1 MIPHLLHT
9 TGRAV
14 AVVHNQTHTI
24 RNVLQLQ
31 SSGPSSGSGSSWG
44 NGPGPGSSKYGAG
57 SRFYAGYNTAGRAV
71 TQANAVTSHDGQ
83 LTQTDDSE
91 DLTPKRHVIIPSAST
106 AAPKP
111 RRARIR
117 SSSVSLA
124 GAGAVERAEHMGV
137 LKTVQLHARGKH
149 AFAPVDSMASAKEK
163 LLADPLPAEP
173 LLVRRNSTSAP
184 LSPLLDAVDP
194 PMPPSPL
201 TLDRPKSPL
210 PPNDEIVDK
219 FKFLASSNMRGEVER
234 MARELLKSDIV
245 PIAHYNAALAA
256 LAQVRTRGEP
266 LAQVIQFY
274 NTMLDRSV
282 VPNIE
287 TYDVLINCLTE
298 RDFAVHEAKLALDT
312 RQKRL
317 ALGARQAGKQES
329 NKAFIEQLNEENNF
343 NSALKLFEGVLA
355 VNGRDGLHPSTFIN
369 LLASAAIHADVNA
382 ALHVFAQLEA
392 RTDIQPSHQAY
403 RHLLATYSKAGLP
416 DQAAEIFAEYLL
428 ASKEGRIMDP
438 TNKRPVNRIQQVR
451 TWNTAIEAHFTA
463 GHPDKA
469 VELVE
474 QMMQSTNDNFT
485 AADAPTITPSA
496 FVTVIQGF
504 INGGDIDSAL
514 SWFDKLLAVPH
525 KAPEDPFQG
534 MGGQATR
541 PHYLL
546 WSIMIDAL
554 ATHKRTDDL
563 VRIFKQVDKY
573 AVEDGLTIPGLSHRI
588 LHVAILNAA
597 SGMEPSKAQEALLLV
612 LRDIGAEKDA
622 GPDKSRFV
630 LASNIC
636 GALARLGVYEEPIS
650 FFYSSMM
657 AMASKFGTT
666 DHSVRAHVKHFVTSV
681 YKSAGEGRGQLDFFS
696 ALNLSRMA
704 TLFGISPSFKF
715 APAFLDAYGRSRALI
730 HFDELTA
737 QDWNTLF
744 TYAAKYEANQLSQAP
759 EVVAVAPNFNGLR
772 SVLGDLVA
780 QGHGMNHLQLDTVEL
795 VIAALYSHH
804 GKDGTAEVMAELGP
818 TFVLA
823 LEHYDKIQNAALE
836 NSLVPEAETASVALS
851 SESPENYNGGRVK
864 VDKFLSRNITAAT
877 SMRPLVDVEQPYKMF
892 EQGLTQGLVP
902 DIATLSNLIQAVGR
916 AKMLDRLRELYTAAQ
931 AVLHTLPV
939 EMHMTEWASVEDSMI
954 IALAHAGHP
963 DAAHVHRFRLLEQ
976 GFAPTADSYSV
987 LIQLVKDT
995 TDDTS
1000 GALSLFQEALDHGI
1014 KPNIYL
1020 YNNIISKLAKARKAD
1035 QALELFH
1042 QMKGLRLR
1050 PTSITYG
1057 AIIAACARVGD
1068 HVSAEALFKE
1078 MIRSEGFKP
1087 RVPPYNTMMQLYAH
1101 TKPQRLSVLYY
1112 YEEMR
1117 KAKVQ
1122 PTAHTYKLL
1131 MDAYGTIEPIQLDK
1145 MEEAF
1150 AELQANPSAELTGAH
1165 FASLINAYGCAAKDM
1180 EKAVSIF
1187 EDLLNGQYR
1196 GAPRPDAVVFEA
1208 IINVVVAH
1216 KRTELI
1222 PVYISKMTEAGVHM
1236 TAYIANFL
1244 IKGYALSGDI
1254 GQARSIFESLSDP
1267 PAGVA
1272 APNNHAPH
1280 SPDLSSES
1288 EVSVMEP
1295 VYREPSTWEVMVRA
1309 ELGAGNPD
1317 AANHLLERIRERGY
1331 PEAVYSRISG
1341 IMVDTSGFY

>member
-1 MIPHLLHT
+1 
-9 TGRAV
+9 
-14 AVVHNQTHTI
+14 
-24 RNVLQLQ
+24 
-31 SSGPSSGSGSSWG
+31 
-44 NGPGPGSSKYGAG
+44 
-57 SRFYAGYNTAGRAV
+57 V

-83 LTQTDDSE
+83 LSQTDESE
-91 DLTPKRHVIIPSAST
+91 DLTPKRHVGIPSAST

-111 RRARIR
+111 RRPRIR
-117 SSSVSLA
+117 SSSVSLT

-149 AFAPVDSMASAKEK
+149 AFAPVESMASAKEK

-173 LLVRRNSTSAP
+173 LLVRRNSTAAP
-184 LSPLLDAVDP
+184 LSPLLDAADP
-194 PMPPSPL
+194 PVPPSPL
-201 TLDRPKSPL
+201 NLDRPITPPL
-210 PPNDEIVDK
+210 QEHEIVEK
-219 FKFLASSNMRGEVER
+219 FKLAASSGFRGEVGR
-234 MARELLKSDIV
+234 MSRELLKSDSV

-256 LAQVRTRGEP
+256 LAKVREKGEP

-274 NTMLDRSV
+274 NAMLDRSV

-287 TYDVLINCLTE
+287 TYEILINCLTD
-298 RDFAVHEAKLALDT
+298 RDTAVHEAKLTLDIQ
-312 RQKRL
+312 QKRL
-317 ALGARQAGKQES
+317 ALGARLPNKQDTNS
-329 NKAFIEQLNEENNF
+329 AFIEQLNEENNF

-355 VNGRDGLHPSTFIN
+355 VNGRDGLNPSTFTN

-382 ALHVFAQLEA
+382 AIHVFAQLEA
-392 RTDIQPSHQAY
+392 RTDIRPNHQAY
-403 RHLLATYSKAGLP
+403 RHLLVTYSKANLP
-416 DQAAEIFAEYLL
+416 DQAAEIFAEYL
-428 ASKEGRIMDP
+428 AAAKAGRIMDP
-438 TNKRPVNRIQQVR
+438 TNKRMVSRVQQVR
-451 TWNTAIEAHFTA
+451 IWNAAIEAHFAA
-463 GHPDKA
+463 GHPEKA
-469 VELVE
+469 IELVE

-485 AADAPTITPSA
+485 AADAPTATPSA

-504 INGGDIDSAL
+504 LNAGDIDSAL
-514 SWFDKLLAVPH
+514 SWFDKLLVVPH
-525 KAPEDPFQG
+525 KAPEDPYQG

-541 PHYLL
+541 PHKLL
-546 WSIMIDAL
+546 WTMMIDAL

-563 VRIFKQVDKY
+563 VRIFK
-573 AVEDGLTIPGLSHRI
+573 AFVEKHAIEDSVSLPPISHRVF
-588 LHVAILNAA
+588 HVAVLNAA
-597 SGMEPSKAQEALLLV
+597 SEMEPAKACEALLLV
-612 LRDIGAEKDA
+612 LRDIGTEKFAE
-622 GPDKSRFV
+622 PEKSRIV
-630 LASNIC
+630 LVNRVC
-636 GALARLGVYEEPIS
+636 TALARLGVYEEPIGV
-650 FFYSSMM
+650 FYSNVT
-657 AMASKFGTT
+657 AMLSKSGTV
-666 DHSVRAHVKHFVTSV
+666 DSLERKQVKQFVDAV
-681 YKSAGEGRGQLDFFS
+681 YESAGQGRGQLDFFS
-696 ALNLSRMA
+696 VLNLSRIA
-704 TLFGISPSFKF
+704 SQLRISPDFKF

-730 HFDELTA
+730 HYDELTE

-744 TYAAKYEANQLSQAP
+744 TYAAKYEANQFSQAP
-759 EVVAVAPNFNGLR
+759 EVVATAPNFNGLK

-780 QGHGMNHLQLDTVEL
+780 QGHGINHLDLDTVQL
-795 VIAALYSHH
+795 VISAMNSHY
-804 GKDGTAEVMAELGP
+804 GNASTAQIMAELGP
-818 TFVLA
+818 TFVQA
-823 LEHYDKIQNAALE
+823 FEHYDKIQNAALE
-836 NSLVPEAETASVALS
+836 NSLVPEAETEGEPLS
-851 SESPENYNGGRVK
+851 SEAPETYNGGRVT

-892 EQGLTQGLVP
+892 EQGLAQGLLP
-902 DIATLSNLIQAVGR
+902 DIPTLSNLIQAVGR
-916 AKMLDRLRELYTAAQ
+916 AKMLDKVRELYTAAQ

-939 EMHMTEWASVEDSMI
+939 EMHMAEWASVENSMV

-976 GFAPTADSYSV
+976 GFAPSADAYSV

-995 TDDTS
+995 TDDTT
-1000 GALSLFQEALDHGI
+1000 GALNLFKESLDHGI

-1050 PTSITYG
+1050 PSSITYG

-1068 HVSAEALFKE
+1068 APSAEALFKE
-1078 MIRSEGFKP
+1078 MSRMEGFKP

-1101 TKPQRLSVLYY
+1101 TKPMRRNVLYY
-1112 YEEMR
+1112 YEEML
-1117 KAKVQ
+1117 KAKIQ
-1122 PTAHTYKLL
+1122 PTAHTYKVRCYLRRSSISCNSNSFFWLQLL

-1145 MEEAF
+1145 MEETF

-1187 EDLLNGQYR
+1187 EDLLSGQYP
-1196 GAPRPDAVVFEA
+1196 GAPKPDAVVFEA

-1236 TAYIANFL
+1236 TAYVANFL
-1244 IKGYALSGDI
+1244 IKGYALAGDI
-1254 GQARSIFESLSDP
+1254 DQARSIFESLSDP

-1295 VYREPSTWEVMVRA
+1295 VYREVCFA
-1309 ELGAGNPD
+1309 E
-1317 AANHLLERIRERGY
+1317 
-1331 PEAVYSRISG
+1331 
-1341 IMVDTSGFY
+1341 